1 MYILGTSHI
10 SSLRRYYN
18 ATTVFVMAIIDTLMW
33 AAALGLTAYGM
44 VQFPPRGTRETIS
57 YALIAIVAVTL

>member
-1 MYILGTSHI
+1 
-10 SSLRRYYN
+10 
-18 ATTVFVMAIIDTLMW
+18 MAIIDTLMW